1 MAAAQGPK
9 LSAFAGRQTLALSAL
24 RLYSLARRFSALQG
38 RERLCLL
45 PATASLL
52 LARLRLRWLP
62 LRKVLQWAELP
73 VAETNNGSAP
83 VDPRTR
89 CGIRAAE
96 RAGHWLFPR
105 NPCLTQALVVHRLL
119 RRRGHAS
126 ELRIGIRATSG
137 KLQDAHAW
145 VEYGGVVWIGER
157 GLSESHIPLPPLGL
171 SEGSTRGPL
180 RRGTGDARHH
190 GKDAE

>member
-1 MAAAQGPK
+1 M
-9 LSAFAGRQTLALSAL
+9 SAVAGGQILAHSAL
-24 RLYSLARRFSALQG
+24 RLYYLARRFAALEG

-45 PATASLL
+45 PATMSLL
-52 LARLRLRWLP
+52 LTRLRLRWLP

-73 VAETNNGSAP
+73 VAETNNGSGS

-89 CGIRAAE
+89 CRVRAAE

-126 ELRIGIRATSG
+126 ELRIGIRANSG

-157 GLSESHIPLPPLGL
+157 GLSEAHIPLPPLAI
-171 SEGSTRGPL
+171 SKKP
-180 RRGTGDARHH
+180 ARSSASDDRQ
-190 GKDAE
+190 KP

>member
-1 MAAAQGPK
+1 MAAVQEPR
-9 LSAFAGRQTLALSAL
+9 LSAFGGRQILSHSAL
-24 RLYSLARRFSALQG
+24 RLSSLARRFAALDG

-45 PATASLL
+45 PATMSLL
-52 LARLRLRWLP
+52 LTRLRLRWLP

-73 VAETNNGSAP
+73 VTETNDESGP
-83 VDPRTR
+83 VDPRTQCR
-89 CGIRAAE
+89 IRAAE

-126 ELRIGIRATSG
+126 ELRIGIRASSG

-145 VEYGGVVWIGER
+145 VEYRGVVWIGER
-157 GLSESHIPLPPLGL
+157 GLSEAHIPLPPLGINKKPAL
-171 SEGSTRGPL
+171 SP
-180 RRGTGDARHH
+180 GTSDERQHP
-190 GKDAE
+190 